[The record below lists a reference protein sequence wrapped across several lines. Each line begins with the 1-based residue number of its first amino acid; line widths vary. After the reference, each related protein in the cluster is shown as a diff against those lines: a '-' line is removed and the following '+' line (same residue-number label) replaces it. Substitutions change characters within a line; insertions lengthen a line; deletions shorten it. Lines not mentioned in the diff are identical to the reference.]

1 MAEIVLEEAREIGT
15 AIAAP
20 IKSMLPVPAGAGGIQ
35 PIEGEVI
42 PAGSRMPATQKDS
55 PLVKMF
61 KEFLKM
67 IKKMIDGSKKQ
78 TQAIEQNT
86 DELKEVA
93 KPTKERDPTKA
104 LGKQEVDRL
113 RTERKTELGFI
124 ADAQAELDEMSPEE
138 ALKSDR
144 GQSLKRQI
152 DGRKENVEKL
162 ETTIRDAGFAVEE
175 LKEGVADFKTPL
187 GDVYNAMGQIAL
199 LPDRL
204 FGDTLKAF
212 DKMTGNA
219 FGLNE
224 AYENMKKS
232 VKGLIKEGFEKL
244 KIKAMDFAKKGFEP
258 LKKGFEKL
266 KIKAMDFGKKAIEP
280 LKKGFGKF
288 TKTTLPKLGK
298 SFGGIMKQGAMLAKS
313 FLGIIAMNLLAIATN
328 PYVLLALAITG
339 AIAAI
344 AMFAPKLFEHIK
356 GIGQAIL
363 DGIDSVITTLLNGVI
378 SLLNMI
384 PGVNIDKL
392 KTEKEKRAEKED
404 PLHHMKKAGML
415 SDGEAGSE
423 KDIEAAKARQ
433 AILGGSVADEGSRF
447 VRGRVNEEMQT
458 ERKKEMLADLTTQR
472 AADAGLTPPIN
483 IVKGGNIV
491 QNAQSN
497 VSMNKNINDPES
509 LEMAYRMRE
518 FGVS

>member
-20 IKSMLPVPAGAGGIQ
+20 IKSMLPVPVGAGGIQ

-55 PLVKMF
+55 PLAQMF
-61 KEFLKM
+61 KQFLVM
-67 IKKMIDGSKKQ
+67 IKKMIDNSKEQ
-78 TQAIEQNT
+78 TKAIEQNT
-86 DELKEVA
+86 EELKDLA
-93 KPTKERDPTKA
+93 KPGTERDPTKA

-113 RTERKTELGFI
+113 RKERENELRMI
-124 ADAQAELDEMSPEE
+124 KEAQDVLDEMSPEE
-138 ALKSDR
+138 AE
-144 GQSLKRQI
+144 GEAGESLKRQI
-152 DGRKENVEKL
+152 DTGKENVEGI
-162 ETTIRDAGFAVEE
+162 ERTIQDAGFAVEE
-175 LKEGVADFKTPL
+175 LKEGVADMKTPL
-187 GDVYNAMGQIAL
+187 GDVYNALGEIAL

-212 DKMTGNA
+212 DKITGNI

-232 VKGLIKEGFEKL
+232 VKGLVKEGFETL
-244 KIKAMDFAKKGFEP
+244 KV
-258 LKKGFEKL
+258 
-266 KIKAMDFGKKAIEP
+266 KAMDFGKKGFDG
-280 LKKGFGKF
+280 LKKGFADFQKN
-288 TKTTLPKLGK
+288 TLPGLKK
-298 SFGGIMKQGAMLAKS
+298 SFGMIIKQGALLAKS

-328 PYVLLALAITG
+328 PFVLLGLAIAG
-339 AIAAI
+339 VILAIKE
-344 AMFAPKLFEHIK
+344 FAPKLFEHIK
-356 GIGQAIL
+356 GIGQAIF
-363 DGIDSVITTLLNGVI
+363 DGIDAVMTSLINGVI
-378 SLLNMI
+378 GLINMI
-384 PGVNIDKL
+384 PGVNIDKV

-423 KDIEAAKARQ
+423 KDMAAAKARQ
-433 AILGGSVADEGSRF
+433 AILGRSTADEGSRF

-458 ERKKEMLADLTTQR
+458 ERKKEMLAELTQQR

>member
-1 MAEIVLEEAREIGT
+1 MADLLAPEEAQKIGT

-20 IKSMLPVPAGAGGIQ
+20 IKSMLPVPVSAGGIQ
-35 PIEGEVI
+35 PQPIEGELM
-42 PAGSRMPATQKDS
+42 PAGSRMPATQIDS
-55 PLVKMF
+55 PLVKVF

-93 KPTKERDPTKA
+93 KPTKERDPPKA
-104 LGKQEVDRL
+104 LSKQEVDRL

-124 ADAQAELDEMSPEE
+124 EDAQAELDEMSPEE

-152 DGRKENVEKL
+152 DTRKENVEGI

-187 GDVYNAMGQIAL
+187 GDVFNAMGQIAL

-212 DKMTGNA
+212 DKMTGNV

-232 VKGLIKEGFEKL
+232 VKGLVKEGFEKL
-244 KIKAMDFAKKGFEP
+244 KFKV
-258 LKKGFEKL
+258 
-266 KIKAMDFGKKAIEP
+266 MDFGKKGFEG
-280 LKKGFGKF
+280 LKKGFNNF
-288 TKTTLPKLGK
+288 TKTTLPGLKK
-298 SFGGIMKQGAMLAKS
+298 SFGGIMKQGALLAKS

-339 AIAAI
+339 AITAI

-363 DGIDSVITTLLNGVI
+363 DGIDSVITTLINGVI

-423 KDIEAAKARQ
+423 KDMAAAKARQ
-433 AILGGSVADEGSRF
+433 AILGRSTADEGSRF
-447 VRGRVNEEMQT
+447 VRGRMNEEMQT

>member
-67 IKKMIDGSKKQ
+67 IKRMIDNSKKQ

-93 KPTKERDPTKA
+93 KPDKERDPTKA
-104 LGKQEVDRL
+104 LGQKEVDRL

-138 ALKSDR
+138 AR
-144 GQSLKRQI
+144 GERGESLKRQI
-152 DGRKENVEKL
+152 DTRKENVEGL
-162 ETTIRDAGFAVEE
+162 ERTITDAGFAVEE

-212 DKMTGNA
+212 DKMTGNI

-232 VKGLIKEGFEKL
+232 VKGLVKEGFNTL
-244 KIKAMDFAKKGFEP
+244 KV
-258 LKKGFEKL
+258 
-266 KIKAMDFGKKAIEP
+266 KAMDFGKKGLEG
-280 LKKGFGKF
+280 LKKGFGDFQKN
-288 TKTTLPKLGK
+288 TLPGLKEK
-298 SFGGIMKQGAMLAKS
+298 FGGIIKQGAMLAKS
-313 FLGIIAMNLLAIATN
+313 FLGVIAMNLLAIATN

-423 KDIEAAKARQ
+423 KDMAAAKARQ
-433 AILGGSVADEGSRF
+433 AILGRSTADEGSRF
-447 VRGRVNEEMQT
+447 VRGRMNEEMQT

>member
-1 MAEIVLEEAREIGT
+1 
-15 AIAAP
+15 
-20 IKSMLPVPAGAGGIQ
+20 
-35 PIEGEVI
+35 
-42 PAGSRMPATQKDS
+42 
-55 PLVKMF
+55 
-61 KEFLKM
+61 
-67 IKKMIDGSKKQ
+67 
-78 TQAIEQNT
+78 
-86 DELKEVA
+86 
-93 KPTKERDPTKA
+93 
-104 LGKQEVDRL
+104 
-113 RTERKTELGFI
+113 
-124 ADAQAELDEMSPEE
+124 
-138 ALKSDR
+138 
-144 GQSLKRQI
+144 
-152 DGRKENVEKL
+152 
-162 ETTIRDAGFAVEE
+162 
-175 LKEGVADFKTPL
+175 
-187 GDVYNAMGQIAL
+187 
-199 LPDRL
+199 
-204 FGDTLKAF
+204 
-212 DKMTGNA
+212 
-219 FGLNE
+219 
-224 AYENMKKS
+224 
-232 VKGLIKEGFEKL
+232 
-244 KIKAMDFAKKGFEP
+244 
-258 LKKGFEKL
+258 
-266 KIKAMDFGKKAIEP
+266 
-280 LKKGFGKF
+280 
-288 TKTTLPKLGK
+288 
-298 SFGGIMKQGAMLAKS
+298 MKQGALLAKS

-339 AIAAI
+339 AITAI

-363 DGIDSVITTLLNGVI
+363 DGIDSVITTLINGVI

-423 KDIEAAKARQ
+423 KDMAAAKARQ
-433 AILGGSVADEGSRF
+433 AILGRSTADEGSRF
-447 VRGRVNEEMQT
+447 VRGRMNEEMQT

>member
-187 GDVYNAMGQIAL
+187 GDVFNAMGQIAL

-212 DKMTGNA
+212 DKMTGNV

-232 VKGLIKEGFEKL
+232 VKGLIKE
-244 KIKAMDFAKKGFEP
+244 
-258 LKKGFEKL
+258 GFEKL

>member
-1 MAEIVLEEAREIGT
+1 MADLLAPEEAQKIGT

-20 IKSMLPVPAGAGGIQ
+20 IKSMLPVPVGAGGIQPQ

-67 IKKMIDGSKKQ
+67 IKKMIDNSKKQ

-93 KPTKERDPTKA
+93 KPGTERDPTKA
-104 LGKQEVDRL
+104 LGQKEVDKL
-113 RTERKTELGFI
+113 RSERKDEQVRMKMEQ
-124 ADAQAELDEMSPEE
+124 DELDEMSVEE
-138 ALKSDR
+138 AGGER
-144 GQSLKRQI
+144 GQELKRSI
-152 DGRKENVEKL
+152 DSRKENIEGI
-162 ETTIRDAGFAVEE
+162 ENTIRDAGFAVEE

-187 GDVYNAMGQIAL
+187 GDVFNAMGQIAL

-212 DKMTGNA
+212 DMMTGNI
-219 FGLNE
+219 FGLNA
-224 AYENMKKS
+224 AYDNMKKS
-232 VKGLIKEGFEKL
+232 VKDLAKSGFDKL
-244 KIKAMDFAKKGFEP
+244 KIKAMSFGKKGFDG
-258 LKKGFEKL
+258 LKKGFNN
-266 KIKAMDFGKKAIEP
+266 
-280 LKKGFGKF
+280 F
-288 TKTTLPKLGK
+288 TKTTLPGLKK

-339 AIAAI
+339 AITAI

-423 KDIEAAKARQ
+423 KDVEAAKARQ
-433 AILGGSVADEGSRF
+433 AILGRSTADEGSRF
-447 VRGRVNEEMQT
+447 VRGKMNQEMQT
-458 ERKKEMLADLTTQR
+458 ERKKEMLAELTQQR

>member
-1 MAEIVLEEAREIGT
+1 MADLLAPEEAQKIGT

-20 IKSMLPVPAGAGGIQ
+20 IKSMLPVPVSAGGIQ
-35 PIEGEVI
+35 PQPIEGELM
-42 PAGSRMPATQKDS
+42 PAGSRMPATQKDNA
-55 PLVKMF
+55 LVKVF

-93 KPTKERDPTKA
+93 KPTKEERDPAKA

-113 RTERKTELGFI
+113 RREREGELRMMEE
-124 ADAQAELDEMSPEE
+124 AQAELDEMSPEE
-138 ALKSDR
+138 AR
-144 GQSLKRQI
+144 GERGETLKRSI
-152 DGRKENVEKL
+152 DTRKENVEGL
-162 ETTIRDAGFAVEE
+162 ERSITDAGFAVEE
-175 LKEGVADFKTPL
+175 LKDGVADFKTPL
-187 GDVYNAMGQIAL
+187 GDVFNAMGQIAL

-212 DKMTGNA
+212 DKMTGNV
-219 FGLNE
+219 FGLNK

-232 VKGLIKEGFEKL
+232 VKGLVKEGFNTL
-244 KIKAMDFAKKGFEP
+244 KV
-258 LKKGFEKL
+258 
-266 KIKAMDFGKKAIEP
+266 KAMDFGKKGFDG
-280 LKKGFGKF
+280 LKKGFADFQKN
-288 TKTTLPKLGK
+288 TLPGLKK
-298 SFGGIMKQGAMLAKS
+298 SFGGIMKQGALLAKS

-339 AIAAI
+339 AITAI

-423 KDIEAAKARQ
+423 KDMAAAKARQ
-433 AILGGSVADEGSRF
+433 AILGRSTADEGSRF

-458 ERKKEMLADLTTQR
+458 ERKKEMLAELTQQR

>member
-20 IKSMLPVPAGAGGIQ
+20 LKSMLPVPAGAGGIQ

-86 DELKEVA
+86 DELKDLA
-93 KPTKERDPTKA
+93 KPKERDPTKA
-104 LGKQEVDRL
+104 LGKQEVDKL
-113 RTERKTELGFI
+113 RGERENELRMMKE
-124 ADAQAELDEMSPEE
+124 AQDELDEMSPEE
-138 ALKSDR
+138 AQGER
-144 GQSLKRQI
+144 GETLKRSI
-152 DGRKENVEKL
+152 DTRKENVEGI
-162 ETTIRDAGFAVEE
+162 ENTIRDAGFAVEE
-175 LKEGVADFKTPL
+175 LKEGVADMKTPL
-187 GDVYNAMGQIAL
+187 GDVYNALGEIAL

-212 DKMTGNA
+212 DKMTGNV

-232 VKGLIKEGFEKL
+232 VKGLVKEGFETL
-244 KIKAMDFAKKGFEP
+244 KF
-258 LKKGFEKL
+258 
-266 KIKAMDFGKKAIEP
+266 KAMDFGKKGLER
-280 LKKGFGKF
+280 LKEGFTDF
-288 TKTTLPKLGK
+288 SLSTDENNK
-298 SFGGIMKQGAMLAKS
+298 SFGRLIGVGAMLAKS
-313 FLGIIAMNLLAIATN
+313 FLGVIAMNLLAIATN
-328 PYVLLALAITG
+328 PYVLIGIAIVALVASIYMFKDELTEFFTVTVPEKINAG
-339 AIAAI
+339 IDAIANFFTETIPNFFKDLFDDIYMAI
-344 AMFAPKLFEHIK
+344 PSF
-356 GIGQAIL
+356 
-363 DGIDSVITTLLNGVI
+363 
-378 SLLNMI
+378 
-384 PGVNIDKL
+384 
-392 KTEKEKRAEKED
+392 
-404 PLHHMKKAGML
+404 
-415 SDGEAGSE
+415 
-423 KDIEAAKARQ
+423 
-433 AILGGSVADEGSRF
+433 LGGASDEEEKKIMEE
-447 VRGRVNEEMQT
+447 RGRREMGMPTQAQFAEVGRQRQEELGGEGQLLVRSHLNQEMQT
-458 ERKKEMLADLTTQR
+458 GRKKEMLAELTTQR

-518 FGVS
+518 FGAA